1 MGRAWP
7 GRGLSVALEWAGG
20 GARIQR
26 RGPACDLRGEAQ
38 ITRISHAKW
47 AVSALPRCAVG
58 SCEDFSERLF
68 EPPSPG
74 PLRGRAPCRAPRAS
88 LRVLGSSSKS
98 FGGEAPLYA
107 GGARASPCR
116 GKTHDVALVG
126 RVLKYIRFGDH
137 HPEPATGVKGLL
149 RHVVRSRSTAG
160 FGALEDRPTNLRG
173 RTRCSGGR
181 AQPDRHRPG
190 AGRATRRHRRAPAV
204 TSATVMSSQVM
215 PVGWWDGYGWQAAT
229 PIPPPETPFRTS
241 EVVDQAMLLPVS
253 GGGVKGPR
261 GNCAASVPP
270 VRDQTTEVEGGE

>member
-1 MGRAWP
+1 MERAWP

-38 ITRISHAKW
+38 ITHISHAKW

-68 EPPSPG
+68 EPPLQVRFEAGHHAERLAQACAFSVAAASLLAAKLLSTLVAHERRHAEGRPTTSRSSAACSSTSGSGTTTLSPQ
-74 PLRGRAPCRAPRAS
+74 RESRAS
-88 LRVLGSSSKS
+88 SATSCVLGLPRGS
-98 FGGEAPLYA
+98 APW
-107 GGARASPCR
+107 
-116 GKTHDVALVG
+116 KIG
-126 RVLKYIRFGDH
+126 RRTF
-137 HPEPATGVKGLL
+137 
-149 RHVVRSRSTAG
+149 
-160 FGALEDRPTNLRG
+160 RG